1 MNLLTDKT
9 RVFIFFSL
17 RYCFESYFDSVL
29 KICIFPLF
37 YGVTRGNKELGKL
50 LTELEISKRSAL
62 EVSDEK
68 IRSWSSR
75 D

>member
-1 MNLLTDKT
+1 MPAFDISGTERNIICKIICFCVENLH
-9 RVFIFFSL
+9 
-17 RYCFESYFDSVL
+17 
-29 KICIFPLF
+29 FPLF
-37 YGVTRGNKELGKL
+37 YGVTRGSKEFGKL

-62 EVSDEK
+62 EVSNGK